1 MIGLDVAIREIPTPP
16 NENRRL
22 HWSARAKREKEWRD
36 LATLSARIA
45 LRATGRADDFP
56 IERASLE
63 YVFLLTAARGDLDNL
78 VAACKPLVD
87 GLRDAGVLRDDSV
100 GRLVSIS
107 ARWQRADRRGV
118 VLRVRE
124 AVA

>member
-1 MIGLDVAIREIPTPP
+1 MIEVAIAGIPTPP

-22 HWSARAKREKEWRD
+22 HWSKRAAGEKQWRET
-36 LATLSARIA
+36 AHLSALVA
-45 LRATGRADDFP
+45 V
-56 IERASLE
+56 RASGLADSLPIVRAELE

-87 GLRDAGVLRDDSV
+87 GLRDAGVIVDDSV

-107 ARWQRADRRGV
+107 ARWRRSERRGV
-118 VLRVRE
+118 VLRIRE
-124 AVA
+124 AG

>member
-1 MIGLDVAIREIPTPP
+1 MTALDVGIAEIPTPP

-36 LATLSARIA
+36 VASTTARVA
-45 LRATGRADDFP
+45 LRLHGGADDFP
-56 IERASLE
+56 IERATLE

-87 GLRDAGVLRDDSV
+87 GLRDAGIIRDDSV

-118 VLRVRE
+118 VLRIRE
-124 AVA
+124 AG